1 MLKKASKAHAGQ
13 AKSLSKAMTDEGYIK
28 SDKIY
33 PHPQGNLTKMQRR
46 ALTAL
51 DKRAKKPVT
60 LPGMDMLK
68 NKEKE
73 PTKVGRQSQIVR
85 YE

>member
-1 MLKKASKAHAGQ
+1 
-13 AKSLSKAMTDEGYIK
+13 
-28 SDKIY
+28 
-33 PHPQGNLTKMQRR
+33 MQRR

-68 NKEKE
+68 KKEKE
-73 PTKVGRQSQIVR
+73 PTKVGRQSQVVR
-85 YE
+85 YEEKGRGPTGIAYSLPKGHPDAENPCDKKKISRKTNS